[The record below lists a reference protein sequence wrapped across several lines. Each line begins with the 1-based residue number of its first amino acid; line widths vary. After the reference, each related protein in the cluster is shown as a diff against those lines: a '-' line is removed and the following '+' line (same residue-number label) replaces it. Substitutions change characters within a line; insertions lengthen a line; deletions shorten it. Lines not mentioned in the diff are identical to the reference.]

1 MVLRQELLVGF
12 FLLSFCLPG
21 SCNLVFEVQHKFKG
35 REKTLNELRSH
46 DVRRHGRLLSI
57 VDLELGGNGQP
68 AETGLFFARIGL
80 GTPPNDYY
88 VQVDTGSDVLWVNCM
103 GCSNCPE
110 KSDIDVELRLF
121 DPKGSSTAKFITCD
135 QSSCSTMYGGSTIQD
150 CKPDMLCR
158 YTIIYG
164 DGSATTGDFVKD
176 YIHLQQVV
184 GNHQTTVTN
193 GSIEFGC
200 ATKQSGELGTASEAL
215 DGIIGFGQAN
225 SSIISQLAA
234 SGKVKKIFAHCLDS
248 ISGGGIFAIG
258 DVVEPTVKTTPV
270 IPHQVHYNVVLNGVK
285 VGETTLDLPVGL
297 FETEYRREAII
308 DSGTTLAYLPGH
320 IYHPLMQKI
329 LGAQPGLK
337 LHTVD
342 HQFTCFKYDE
352 NVDDGFPL
360 VTLLFVESLTLIVYP
375 HEYLFQ
381 IRDDMWCIGWQN
393 SGTQSR
399 DGREV
404 TLLGDLVLQ
413 NKLIYYNLENQT
425 LGWIEYNC
433 TSGIKLREEKSGK
446 VYTVGAHRLSSPA
459 SIIEIGRLL
468 PLLLAFTLFF
478 IQ

>member
-12 FLLSFCLPG
+12 ILLSFCLPG

-68 AETGLFFARIGL
+68 AETGIGL

-135 QSSCSTMYGGSTIQD
+135 QSSCSAMYGGSTIRD

-248 ISGGGIFAIG
+248 VSGGGIFAIG

-337 LHTVD
+337 LRTVD

-381 IRDDMWCIGWQN
+381 IRDDMWCVGWQN